1 MALSTGHD
9 ARLGTKAYGRSATGY
24 ILFFYSERVFWSF
37 LRPGDKL
44 ADLALGWLVYSL
56 LAWVFLLL
64 VRQYRIAAFSAL
76 FLAGAVFGWLAE
88 GVVVDTL
95 YGNATNPF
103 PASIS
108 FTGLAWHALIS
119 VGIGWY
125 WQAKVL
131 AAGKPAKIAAFS
143 AAVGLGW
150 GLWAAWWPAELG
162 RANTSLAAFAGH
174 AVVCSVLLILAWIVL
189 GLGRPDWFRPAKW
202 EMPVLFGVV
211 ALFYL
216 GIRLPAMP
224 RSALILPPLLF
235 ACACG
240 LHRNRIHERRP
251 DLVDALVGHIRPRS
265 CLWLLLAPVT
275 AIAVYAPV
283 AVGGWKLPTN
293 WLFYVTTM
301 PLGFFFLIRSLW
313 LLHRPHR
320 RQEPKG

>member
-1 MALSTGHD
+1 MRFWAQKITVVL
-9 ARLGTKAYGRSATGY
+9 ATGY
-24 ILFFYSERVFWSF
+24 ILFFYSERVFWCF

-44 ADLALGWLVYSL
+44 TDLGLGWLVYSL

-64 VRQYRIAAFSAL
+64 VRHFRIAAFPAL
-76 FLAGAVFGWLAE
+76 FLAGAIFGWLDE

-108 FTGLAWHALIS
+108 FTGLAWHALLS
-119 VGIGWY
+119 VGVGWY
-125 WQAKVL
+125 WQGRVL
-131 AAGKPAKIAAFS
+131 TAANPSRIVAFS

-162 RANTSLAAFAGH
+162 RASTSLAAFGGH
-174 AVVCSVLLILAWIVL
+174 AVVCSVLLILSWIVL
-189 GLGRPDWFRPAKW
+189 SFGRSDWFRPAKW

-211 ALFYL
+211 ALFFL
-216 GIRLPAMP
+216 GIRLPATP

-240 LHRNRIHERRP
+240 LNRNRIREERP
-251 DLVDALVGHIRPRS
+251 DLVDTFVGHIRTRF
-265 CLWLLLAPVT
+265 CLLLFLVPVT
-275 AIAVYAPV
+275 AIAVYAPL
-283 AVGGWKLPTN
+283 AVWGWKLPTN
-293 WLFYVTTM
+293 WLLYVTTM

-313 LLHRPHR
+313 LLYRPHR
-320 RQEPKG
+320 RQEPTG